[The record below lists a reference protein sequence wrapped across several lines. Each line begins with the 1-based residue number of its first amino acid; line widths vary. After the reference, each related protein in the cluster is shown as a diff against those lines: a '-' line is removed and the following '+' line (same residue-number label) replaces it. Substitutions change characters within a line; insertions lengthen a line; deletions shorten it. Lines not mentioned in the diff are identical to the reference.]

1 MRGGRFGLIIL
12 GLIGLGIYYISNQEV
27 NPFTGERECNTVSIE
42 QATQLGAQS
51 YAQMLQ
57 QEGGN
62 VI

>member
-27 NPFTGERECNTVSIE
+27 NPFTGEREFNTVSIE